1 MDAFAFVEWPAY
13 LAEIGKFTEIFQLN
27 VPQIAPLQSINNNL
41 GINVF
46 QRMIFMLAMN
56 TSVVVVAIVVYLLVC
71 GYMRLRSL
79 RERQA
84 ALSKTRV
91 ALYRSTVVL
100 LFIIFPGTCSSITRA
115 ITCHT
120 ICRSDY
126 TIECNQSHSRKKTVA
141 CVSLGYVFLFPALAF
156 VYLFKHHKKR
166 TLNIKKGRQQRQGD
180 FRNTS
185 SNNLEKTNVSAQIPL
200 SDDCKKMVS
209 ESKRDS
215 DSIYCEK
222 VFQGEGEERKQ
233 NPQDQNDTTVNVPM
247 ETFANRGS
255 QAGQHTSSRQYFNNT
270 AQANLVTPTPSE
282 EKRQTVIKLASTRQI
297 NQKRFCKEKVQIS
310 SEVFKTDPFA
320 EPELLQAVSFLYEN
334 FSSNAWYWELIET
347 VRKVLLVSCLGLIG
361 SEGRAYT
368 GLAPIVSGLFAILFA
383 KKQPMN
389 DGFES
394 RLQMLSLTVTFVNL
408 ATGVIMK
415 IPSESSYDASGSFLN
430 NIVVD
435 VLLVTTN
442 LSLIVAV
449 TGVL

>member
-1 MDAFAFVEWPAY
+1 
-13 LAEIGKFTEIFQLN
+13 
-27 VPQIAPLQSINNNL
+27 
-41 GINVF
+41 
-46 QRMIFMLAMN
+46 
-56 TSVVVVAIVVYLLVC
+56 
-71 GYMRLRSL
+71 
-79 RERQA
+79 
-84 ALSKTRV
+84 
-91 ALYRSTVVL
+91 
-100 LFIIFPGTCSSITRA
+100 
-115 ITCHT
+115 
-120 ICRSDY
+120 
-126 TIECNQSHSRKKTVA
+126 
-141 CVSLGYVFLFPALAF
+141 
-156 VYLFKHHKKR
+156 
-166 TLNIKKGRQQRQGD
+166 
-180 FRNTS
+180 
-185 SNNLEKTNVSAQIPL
+185 
-200 SDDCKKMVS
+200 MVS

-255 QAGQHTSSRQYFNNT
+255 QAGQHTSSRHNFNNT
-270 AQANLVTPTPSE
+270 AQANLVTPTQSE

-297 NQKRFCKEKVQIS
+297 NKKRFCKEKVQIS

-361 SEGRAYT
+361 SEGRAYV

-408 ATGVIMK
+408 ANGVIMK